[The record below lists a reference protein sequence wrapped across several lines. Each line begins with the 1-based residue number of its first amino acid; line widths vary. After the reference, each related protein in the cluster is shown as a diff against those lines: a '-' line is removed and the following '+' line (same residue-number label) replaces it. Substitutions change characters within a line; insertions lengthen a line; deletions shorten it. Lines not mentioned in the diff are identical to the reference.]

1 MAFTRETFAA
11 AQAAALQ
18 DEIAGEQASALGRTE
33 REMTKALIALR
44 EGAELGAARRAAL
57 LKDAAHATWCYFVQ
71 REVHGMRNH
80 RAIIAEHAI
89 PREVLAR
96 LGAR

>member
-1 MAFTRETFAA
+1 MEKAL
-11 AQAAALQ
+11 AALRDNQ
-18 DEIAGEQASALGRTE
+18 ARAGSPRY
-33 REMTKALIALR
+33 
-44 EGAELGAARRAAL
+44 AAL

-80 RAIIAEHAI
+80 RAIISEHSI
-89 PREVLAR
+89 PPAVLAR